1 MSEPIQVE
9 FLKSSINSLDIRS
22 AILMIATT
30 IFGIYS
36 LNLPRTQSMQLTIL
50 EKAEALTSK
59 LTAKNV
65 MSPLETQA
73 VAFLLIGFRSCSTC
87 FLPENLMTLRPSAK
101 RVWD

>member
-9 FLKSSINSLDIRS
+9 FLKSSINSLRHSIRDIDDS
-22 AILMIATT
+22 YNNFWDIFAELAQNSVDAINNT
-30 IFGIYS
+30 G
-36 LNLPRTQSMQLTIL
+36 
-50 EKAEALTSK
+50 KAEALTSK